1 MGWSTRNLVFVPNQ
15 GISSPQHYAR
25 AVAQYWLKHY
35 NISQHLRVYMPAW
48 HTVVSCFKLSK
59 RNIHYCAWKVFAENH
74 KQCNTHWE
82 YSLTTRCGD
91 RFVRQRC
98 QSRCCTWDGICGT
111 FTSLG
116 GHLTLHLWHF
126 CNIRNMSGVVDWTT
140 ECFASSVRTEEVLP
154 PWLPEENFCQSF
166 VSNRSSHLSTQP
178 VSVCLWGNVYKNNS
192 SALFQL

>member
-1 MGWSTRNLVFVPNQ
+1 MGRQRKWPEAEFWPGQLKLTALFLWKCTTGLIITIVGRSVMGWSTRNLVFVPNQ

-48 HTVVSCFKLSK
+48 HTAVSCFKLSK

-91 RFVRQRC
+91 QIC
-98 QSRCCTWDGICGT
+98 QAKVPEQMLY
-111 FTSLG
+111 LG
-116 GHLTLHLWHF
+116 WHLWD
-126 CNIRNMSGVVDWTT
+126 IY
-140 ECFASSVRTEEVLP
+140 LP
-154 PWLPEENFCQSF
+154 WWPPD
-166 VSNRSSHLSTQP
+166 TAP
-178 VSVCLWGNVYKNNS
+178 M
-192 SALFQL
+192 ALL